1 MKKIYTTIAA
11 AALVTSCADFD
22 QLQPQGGTLLAEQV
36 ETANEYVPSRGE
48 AAFNGMYTKLGAP
61 VSVFGG
67 GTDGR
72 PDDFGFIMIAFS
84 GDLEAA
90 DVVTAN
96 SGYNWFSSCGALT
109 SRNGDYANP
118 YIRYAA
124 PYNEIAAANEIISTY
139 PSDSSDPE
147 IIYKLAQAR
156 AIRAY
161 SYLNLA
167 PYFQFRYETSSGL
180 PCVPLVTESTTNFTE
195 NPRASVSQIYELIL
209 SDLNWA
215 IDNLEG
221 YVRNDKSRI
230 DRQTAYGLRARAH
243 LYMGRWEDAA
253 EDAALAAEGYTPASM
268 DEVSRPSFHRI
279 DEHNWIWG
287 YDMTTDV
294 ALTNT
299 YATASAWIR
308 SFSGDGYSAGTQ
320 VYSCINKLLYDKI
333 PETDVRKG
341 WWVDEALESPLLET
355 ISWNGVSGS
364 AISSLE
370 IENVKLPF
378 LPYTNVKFGMNT
390 IGGTN
395 NDEDWPFMRVEE
407 MLLIQAEGLV
417 RSGRTHEGRQI
428 LEDFVR
434 TYRDPAYSAAASGRN
449 LEDEIWFQRRV
460 ELWGEGFSNPDTRRL
475 GKPLVIEEFG
485 FARKGNVAGI
495 DIPTDSRDKFYNYI
509 FGRVTENAT
518 AGGPIAGCNFWGWAG
533 SGRPRDLV
541 WQSGDDYLCD
551 PPHEPQGWYSV
562 FDCDSSTINTIKRH
576 SLKK

>member
-11 AALVTSCADFD
+11 AALIVSCAYFD
-22 QLQPQGGTLLAEQV
+22 ELQPQGGTLLADQV
-36 ETANEYVPSRGE
+36 ETANEYAPSRGD

-139 PSDSSDPE
+139 PSDSDDPV
-147 IIYKLAQAR
+147 ILQKLAQAR
-156 AIRAY
+156 AIRAF
-161 SYLNLA
+161 SYLNLV
-167 PYFQFRYETSSGL
+167 PYFQFRYETSADL
-180 PCVPLVTESTTNFTE
+180 PCVPMVTEKTTNFTE
-195 NPRASVSQIYELIL
+195 NPRASLRQIYDLIL
-209 SDLNWA
+209 DDLGWA
-215 IDNLEG
+215 IDNLNG
-221 YVRNDKSRI
+221 FVRTDKSRI
-230 DRQTAYGLRARAH
+230 DRQVAYGLRARAH
-243 LYMGRWEDAA
+243 LYMGRWEEAA
-253 EDAALAAEGYTPASM
+253 DDAALAAKGYTPASIE
-268 DEVSRPSFHRI
+268 EVSRPSFYSI

-287 YDMTTDV
+287 YDMTADV

-299 YATASAWIR
+299 YATSSSWLR

-320 VYSCINKLLYDKI
+320 VYSCINNLLYDKI
-333 PETDVRKG
+333 PDTDVRKG
-341 WWVDEALESPLLET
+341 WWVNAGLESPLLAA
-355 ISWNGVSGS
+355 ISWNGVSGNE
-364 AISSLE
+364 ISTLE

-395 NDEDWPFMRVEE
+395 NDDDWPFMRVEE
-407 MLLIQAEGLV
+407 MILIRAEGLI
-417 RSGRTHEGRQI
+417 RSGSPAEGKRI

-434 TYRDPAYSAAASGRN
+434 TYRDPAYSADASGRT

-475 GKPLVIEEFG
+475 GKPLVRFHDAATSNFPAAFRFNMKADDGWWLMRFSTAETNTNLAIVNNTGGTRPIQDQHPELRDG
-485 FARKGNVAGI
+485 V
-495 DIPTDSRDKFYNYI
+495 TD
-509 FGRVTENAT
+509 
-518 AGGPIAGCNFWGWAG
+518 
-533 SGRPRDLV
+533 
-541 WQSGDDYLCD
+541 
-551 PPHEPQGWYSV
+551 
-562 FDCDSSTINTIKRH
+562 
-576 SLKK
+576 